1 MVQERKRA
9 ADKRYLD
16 PILATKKDTDDQ
28 FHKVHSLV
36 HSKKRSLSH
45 AHSFLPTLLFRSF
58 VVVVVGC
65 CRCGLLNV

>member
-36 HSKKRSLSH
+36 HSKNDHFHTPIASYQHYYFDHSL
-45 AHSFLPTLLFRSF
+45 LLLW
-58 VVVVVGC
+58 VVVVVDC
-65 CRCGLLNV
+65 